1 MGEYSNIL
9 IQQGKTTSEK
19 LAEFTA
25 AIGWRD
31 ELATYRIVQ
40 DEYEMRA
47 AAAASS
53 GFGTTI
59 NQTVNITTDKIV
71 DALEAQRGI
80 ERANRDLVR
89 SGI

>member
-1 MGEYSNIL
+1 MGEYSSIL
-9 IQQGKTTSEK
+9 TQQGKTTSEK

-47 AAAASS
+47 AATASA
-53 GFGTTI
+53 
-59 NQTVNITTDKIV
+59 D
-71 DALEAQRGI
+71 LER
-80 ERANRDLVR
+80 R
-89 SGI
+89 SIRQ